1 MLQPPKIIVIH
12 DGLET
17 RRAED
22 PLLVSLK
29 VSFPSSEVIHF
40 ENSNEGLDYVL
51 KNLNQKLIVILD
63 INFSD
68 GELSG
73 VQVFEGIR
81 KQTSL
86 VYVIMVTARSLNEI
100 SNDELISMI
109 NNDALAIENV
119 FSYPKIISLVENAI
133 HKLEVRVDSVLEEW
147 ITKQTNSNREM
158 PYLKVKGGKSYSL
171 NDILKSIRE
180 QTELGKQL
188 ERNILKL
195 AVDLL
200 ARQKSNLD
208 D

>member
-1 MLQPPKIIVIH
+1 MLQPTKIIVIH

-29 VSFPSSEVIHF
+29 ISFPACEVIHF
-40 ENSNEGLDYVL
+40 ENSNIGLEYVL
-51 KNLNQKLIVILD
+51 KNLNQKIIVILD
-63 INFSD
+63 INFSE

-86 VYVIMVTARSLNEI
+86 VYVIMVTARSLKEI
-100 SNDELISMI
+100 NNNDLISMI

-119 FSYPKIISLVENAI
+119 FSYPKIIKLVEDAV
-133 HKLEVRVDSVLEEW
+133 HKLDVRVDSVLEEW
-147 ITKQTNSNREM
+147 ITKQTEEKREM
-158 PYLKVKGGKSYSL
+158 PYLKIKGGKTYTL

-180 QTELGKQL
+180 QTELGRQL

-195 AVDLL
+195 AIDLL
-200 ARQKSNLD
+200 VRQKTQLD